1 MTKNVIVVSSYVD
14 STIREYQVDVKFHLF
29 KTLSELDEYVQSTPL
44 RAEELF
50 LTKEVLPNINTS
62 LNKFTQMLENPF
74 LKVDHITY
82 ITEIASP
89 EVVSVEYIIDQKKY
103 DNWEVIEGHLTREY
117 VSGIVNGNLRNE
129 VLNPKRKAVYRVPKE
144 TYLRERMRSHDSLE
158 EDYVDDEKALAGIPS
173 VTPPTDTKSD
183 RDNVCEIYKIVG
195 ADNQERTCFAFLTAQ
210 YLSFSGKTLILESD
224 VEYHRLTEFVT
235 KSGLKGIMLVE
246 VDDLL
251 NQPLQVLERI
261 RASSAKLVVV
271 GAISRVEYK
280 YNFVLSILYN
290 NLMTDIRYLVQ
301 EMAFEEAPTT
311 EEYIAVFPSTM
322 VGILQMADNIN
333 VSTVQNAR
341 FVGMDFCQL
350 KELLIDSSETVE
362 TILKDVLELAEIS
375 VQLVAINSLKIGGD
389 STYDLRSII
398 GSR

>member
-158 EDYVDDEKALAGIPS
+158 EDYIDDEKALAGIPS

>member
-1 MTKNVIVVSSYVD
+1 MTKNVIVISSYID

-44 RAEELF
+44 RAQELF

-82 ITEIASP
+82 ITEVASP

-103 DNWEVIEGHLTREY
+103 TNWEIIEGHLTREY
-117 VSGIVNGNLRNE
+117 VSGIVNGNLRSE

-144 TYLRERMRSHDSLE
+144 TYLRERLRNHDSLE
-158 EDYVDDEKALAGIPS
+158 EEYIDDERNLGGIPD
-173 VTPPTDTKSD
+173 VAVPTDTKSD

-195 ADNQERTCFAFLTAQ
+195 DNNPERTCFAFLTAQ

-224 VEYHRLTEFVT
+224 AEYHRLTEFVT
-235 KSGLKGIMLVE
+235 KSGLKGVMLVE

-333 VSTVQNAR
+333 VSTVHNAR

-350 KELLIDSSETVE
+350 TELLISNSETVE
-362 TILKDVLELAEIS
+362 TILKDVLELQEIN
-375 VQLVAINSLKIGGD
+375 VQLVAVNSLKIGGD
-389 STYDLRSII
+389 STYDLRSIV